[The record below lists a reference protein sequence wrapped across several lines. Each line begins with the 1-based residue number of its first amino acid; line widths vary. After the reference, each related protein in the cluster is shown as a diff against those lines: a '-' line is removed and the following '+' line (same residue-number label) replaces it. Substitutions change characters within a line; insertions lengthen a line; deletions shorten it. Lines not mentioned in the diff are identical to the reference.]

1 MAKYKNK
8 EYREL
13 CEMQNLFK
21 DPKYVRDVWRNVGN
35 AILRNPATIPCKQF
49 DKNGAETFESKLQS
63 YTYQQLHS
71 DLHAIGEQAGQQGR
85 EPTEL
90 EMILACQAVRARY
103 DTSAAVFIRDT
114 LGAKPVD
121 ESKVE
126 QTVNAFE
133 SLTDEELELLAA
145 HRANASDTGAVP
157 PPADQTTLVDA
168 EHSTSTTDTPAS
180 TPEEHTDGNS

>member
-13 CEMQNLFK
+13 CEMQNLFS
-21 DPKYVRDVWRNVGN
+21 DPKYIREVWRNVGN

-49 DKNGAETFESKLQS
+49 DKNGEETFESKLQA
-63 YTYQQLHS
+63 YTYQQLHG
-71 DLHAIGEQAGQQGR
+71 DLSAIGALAGEQGR

-126 QTVNAFE
+126 QSVNVFE
-133 SLTDEELELLAA
+133 SLTDEELELLAL
-145 HRANASDTGAVP
+145 HRTQAASEPT
-157 PPADQTTLVDA
+157 ADQTTLVNAGDTVA
-168 EHSTSTTDTPAS
+168 DTTEDT
-180 TPEEHTDGNS
+180 HGNT

>member
-13 CEMQNLFK
+13 REMQNLFS
-21 DPKYVRDVWRNVGN
+21 DPKYIREVWRNVGN
-35 AILRNPATIPCKQF
+35 AILRNPATIPCRQY
-49 DKNGAETFESKLQS
+49 DKNGEETFESKLQS
-63 YTYQQLHS
+63 YTYNQLHG
-71 DLHAIGEQAGQQGR
+71 DLQAISAVAGEQGR

-90 EMILACQAVRARY
+90 EMILACQAVRARF

-126 QTVNAFE
+126 QSVNVFE
-133 SLTDEELELLAA
+133 SLTDEELELLAL
-145 HRANASDTGAVP
+145 HRTQAASEPTVNQALIVDASDATEDTD
-157 PPADQTTLVDA
+157 AD
-168 EHSTSTTDTPAS
+168 S
-180 TPEEHTDGNS
+180 PEETHGNT

>member
-13 CEMQNLFK
+13 CEMKNLFS
-21 DPKYVRDVWRNVGN
+21 DPKYVREVWRNVGN
-35 AILRNPATIPCKQF
+35 AILRNPATVPCKQY
-49 DKNGAETFESKLQS
+49 DKNGEETFESKLQS
-63 YTYQQLHS
+63 YTYNQLHG
-71 DLHAIGEQAGQQGR
+71 DLQAIGALAGEQGR

-90 EMILACQAVRARY
+90 EMILACQAVRARF

-126 QTVNAFE
+126 QSVNVFE
-133 SLTDEELELLAA
+133 DLTDEELELLAL
-145 HRANASDTGAVP
+145 HRSKAASEPT
-157 PPADQTTLVDA
+157 ADKTTLVNTDDTA
-168 EHSTSTTDTPAS
+168 TDT
-180 TPEEHTDGNS
+180 TEDTHGNT

>member
-13 CEMQNLFK
+13 CEMQNLFS
-21 DPKYVRDVWRNVGN
+21 DPKYVREVWRNVGN
-35 AILRNPATIPCKQF
+35 AILRNPATVPCKQY
-49 DKNGAETFESKLQS
+49 DKNGQETFESKLQA
-63 YTYQQLHS
+63 YTYQQLHG
-71 DLHAIGEQAGQQGR
+71 DLSAIGALAGEQGR

-126 QTVNAFE
+126 QSVNVFE
-133 SLTDEELELLAA
+133 DLTDEELELLAL
-145 HRANASDTGAVP
+145 HRNKAASETYGN
-157 PPADQTTLVDA
+157 QTTLVNADDTA
-168 EHSTSTTDTPAS
+168 MDTTEDTHDN
-180 TPEEHTDGNS
+180 T

>member
-13 CEMQNLFK
+13 REMQNLFS
-21 DPKYVRDVWRNVGN
+21 DPKYIREVWRNVGN
-35 AILRNPATIPCKQF
+35 AILRNPATIPCKQY
-49 DKNGAETFESKLQS
+49 DKNGEETFESKLQS
-63 YTYQQLHS
+63 YTYNQLHG
-71 DLHAIGEQAGQQGR
+71 DLHAIGSAAGEQGR

-90 EMILACQAVRARY
+90 EMILACQAVRARF

-126 QTVNAFE
+126 QSVNVFE
-133 SLTDEELELLAA
+133 SLTDEELELLAL
-145 HRANASDTGAVP
+145 HRTQAASGPTANQALIVDASDETAEQTA
-157 PPADQTTLVDA
+157 ADTA
-168 EHSTSTTDTPAS
+168 EETH
-180 TPEEHTDGNS
+180 GNT

>member
-13 CEMQNLFK
+13 REMQNLFN
-21 DPKYVRDVWRNVGN
+21 DPKYIREVWRNVGN

-49 DKNGAETFESKLQS
+49 DKNGEETLDSKLQA

-71 DLHAIGEQAGQQGR
+71 DLSAIGERAGEQGR

-126 QTVNAFE
+126 QSVNVFE
-133 SLTDEELELLAA
+133 SLTDEELELLAL
-145 HRANASDTGAVP
+145 HRNKAASEPTANQD
-157 PPADQTTLVDA
+157 TLV
-168 EHSTSTTDTPAS
+168 
-180 TPEEHTDGNS
+180 TPEDNTHGNT

>member
-1 MAKYKNK
+1 MSTKSK
-8 EYREL
+8 EYRESK
-13 CEMQNLFK
+13 EMENLFK
-21 DPKYVRDVWRNVGN
+21 DPRYIREVWRNVGN
-35 AILRNPATIPCKQF
+35 AILRNPAQKPCTKL
-49 DKNGAETFESKLQS
+49 DKNGDETLESAIQG
-63 YTYQQLHS
+63 YTYASLKRDLTQL
-71 DLHAIGEQAGQQGR
+71 GETDR

-145 HRANASDTGAVP
+145 HRAQTASATP
-157 PPADQTTLVDA
+157 SADQTIIVDA
-168 EHSTSTTDTPAS
+168 EEHRDSTTDTA
-180 TPEEHTDGNS
+180 TNILEDTHGNT

>member
-13 CEMQNLFK
+13 REMQNLFN
-21 DPKYVRDVWRNVGN
+21 DPKYIREVWRNVGN
-35 AILRNPATIPCKQF
+35 AILRNPATVPCKQF
-49 DKNGAETFESKLQS
+49 DKNGEETLDSKLQA

-71 DLHAIGEQAGQQGR
+71 DLSAIGELAGEHGR

-126 QTVNAFE
+126 QSVNVFE
-133 SLTDEELELLAA
+133 DLTDEELELLAL
-145 HRANASDTGAVP
+145 HRNRAASEPTANRD
-157 PPADQTTLVDA
+157 TLV
-168 EHSTSTTDTPAS
+168 
-180 TPEEHTDGNS
+180 TPEDDTHGNT

>member
-13 CEMQNLFK
+13 CEMQNLFS
-21 DPKYVRDVWRNVGN
+21 DPKYVREVWRNVGN
-35 AILRNPATIPCKQF
+35 AILRNPATVPCKQY
-49 DKNGAETFESKLQS
+49 DKNGEETFESKLQS
-63 YTYQQLHS
+63 YTYQQLHG
-71 DLHAIGEQAGQQGR
+71 DLQAIGALAGEQGR

-126 QTVNAFE
+126 QSVNVFE
-133 SLTDEELELLAA
+133 DLTDEELELLAL
-145 HRANASDTGAVP
+145 HRNKAASEPT
-157 PPADQTTLVDA
+157 ADKTTLVNADDTA
-168 EHSTSTTDTPAS
+168 TVTTEDT
-180 TPEEHTDGNS
+180 HGNT

>member
-1 MAKYKNK
+1 MAKYKNR

-13 CEMQNLFK
+13 CEMQNLFN
-21 DPKYVRDVWRNVGN
+21 DPKYIREVWRNVGN
-35 AILRNPATIPCKQF
+35 AILRNPATIPCKQY
-49 DKNGAETFESKLQS
+49 DKNGQETFESKLQA
-63 YTYQQLHS
+63 YTYQQLHG
-71 DLHAIGEQAGQQGR
+71 DLWAIGASAGEQGR

-126 QTVNAFE
+126 QSVNVFE
-133 SLTDEELELLAA
+133 SLTDEELELLAL
-145 HRANASDTGAVP
+145 HRTQTAASEPT
-157 PPADQTTLVDA
+157 ADQPPIVDA
-168 EHSTSTTDTPAS
+168 TDDTATSTTDTPEDDA
-180 TPEEHTDGNS
+180 HGNT

>member
-13 CEMQNLFK
+13 CEMQNLFS
-21 DPKYVRDVWRNVGN
+21 DPKYVREVWRNVGN
-35 AILRNPATIPCKQF
+35 AILRNPATIPCKQY
-49 DKNGAETFESKLQS
+49 DKNGEETFESKLQA
-63 YTYQQLHS
+63 YTYQQLHG
-71 DLHAIGEQAGQQGR
+71 DLSAIGALAGEQGR

-126 QTVNAFE
+126 QSVNVFE
-133 SLTDEELELLAA
+133 SLTDEELELLAL
-145 HRANASDTGAVP
+145 HRIQAASEPT
-157 PPADQTTLVDA
+157 ADQTTLVNA
-168 EHSTSTTDTPAS
+168 GDTPAS
-180 TPEEHTDGNS
+180 TTEDTDGNT

>member
-13 CEMQNLFK
+13 CEMQNLFS
-21 DPKYVRDVWRNVGN
+21 DPKYIREVWRNVGN
-35 AILRNPATIPCKQF
+35 AILRNPATVPCKQF
-49 DKNGAETFESKLQS
+49 DKNGEETFESKLQA
-63 YTYQQLHS
+63 YTYQQLHG
-71 DLHAIGEQAGQQGR
+71 DLSAIGALAGEQGR

-126 QTVNAFE
+126 QSVNVFE
-133 SLTDEELELLAA
+133 SLTDEELELLAL
-145 HRANASDTGAVP
+145 HRTQAASEPT
-157 PPADQTTLVDA
+157 ADQTTLVNA
-168 EHSTSTTDTPAS
+168 GDTPAS
-180 TPEEHTDGNS
+180 TTEDTHGNT